1 MTMKRKVGA
10 FAAVATILLVLVP
23 GVRAQIHRYWTPG
36 SVWTVSG
43 IRITAGM
50 DQAYLQYLDGPFK
63 KIQDAA
69 VKGGVMKSYK
79 ILRTIDD
86 DASGFNLLI
95 LREYPSLA
103 AMEANEEKEDAIAR
117 QIAGDDQVQMA
128 GYENRSKVREMM
140 WIKTAR
146 ELVLK

>member
-1 MTMKRKVGA
+1 M
-10 FAAVATILLVLVP
+10 
-23 GVRAQIHRYWTPG
+23 
-36 SVWTVSG
+36 
-43 IRITAGM
+43 TAGM

-63 KIQDAA
+63 KMQDAS

-86 DASGFNLLI
+86 DAGGFNLLI

-103 AMEANEEKEDAIAR
+103 AMEANEEKEDAITR
-117 QIAGDDQVQMA
+117 QIAGDDQTMMA
-128 GYENRSKVREMM
+128 GYENRSKIRELL
-140 WIKTAR
+140 WSKTTR